1 MTVAYDKLKDDGI
14 SIAFP
19 DSLRLSAQLQSSR
32 LRSSMKSSAF
42 TMTRNRLE
50 AVVDEAGLH
59 VKRHVFG
66 HAHEW

>member
-1 MTVAYDKLKDDGI
+1 VTVAYDKLKDDGI

-50 AVVDEAGLH
+50 AVVDEAALH
-59 VKRHVFG
+59 AKRHVFG